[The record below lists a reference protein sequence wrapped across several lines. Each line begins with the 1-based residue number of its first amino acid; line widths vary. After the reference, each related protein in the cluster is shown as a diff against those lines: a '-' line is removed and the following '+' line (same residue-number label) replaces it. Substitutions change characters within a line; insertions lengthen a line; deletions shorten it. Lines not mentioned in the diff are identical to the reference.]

1 MPWKKYIYIFTLTR
15 IYTIWLNVAIILAL
29 LSNVHRHNLPC
40 ISHKN
45 SYFPANFLFLL
56 PNTISSSMKDEKKN
70 GNLPFLLLVI
80 LAISLSFLCTQSSFW
95 LCWGLLFFCLFK
107 KFFFAASAADL
118 NFSWNCKCLLFGKLQ
133 GKLSF
138 FCYCTS
144 RGLKIHFSFLLLL
157 VDGESW
163 IIFFFYQYLQVA
175 ASHITFRYDEIQ

>member
-1 MPWKKYIYIFTLTR
+1 MPWKKYIYVFTLTR

-107 KFFFAASAADL
+107 KLFFFCCFCCWL
-118 NFSWNCKCLLFGKLQ
+118 KFFMKLQ
-133 GKLSF
+133 MF
-138 FCYCTS
+138 VVRETTREIEF
-144 RGLKIHFSFLLLL
+144 FLLLL
-157 VDGESW
+157 FESRVENS
-163 IIFFFYQYLQVA
+163 F
-175 ASHITFRYDEIQ
+175 